1 MTIAGLIWIAIIIVV
16 ILKNDIKDMLLLLL
30 VCMTLQAC
38 NVIIINGQGIGPGVL
53 TALIFVIYALFH
65 AHFRI
70 CLEKRKWP
78 IFVSLFLVMIIPFI
92 TSMLNEKL
100 FSTWLV
106 ILQLWVYGSCF
117 LVIQCGVAKISR
129 IDLYNIV
136 RKLIVFHC
144 WMAVLQVLTTMEILP
159 LRPIFNILIFND
171 KGQNVV
177 FHWNS
182 YNRMLSTFMEPS
194 YYAVFLVAAFFFLL
208 CLKEKWKDNYFLL
221 SVVFIEILL
230 TRSSTAYGAF
240 LITAIIFV
248 CFSKNLSLKQKIV
261 FIGIGL
267 VGLCVVYVGFYSL
280 IDAVIFSKRDTA
292 SYRQRVRFNSSALNG
307 LKASPIYGIG
317 YKQCRGSSIIPSLL
331 GQTGIMGLFSY
342 VAFNVSIMKTRVY
355 KETSNAILL
364 LATKFAV
371 LGAIV
376 AQIIACP
383 DLDLCSYWC
392 WLLILS
398 AVI

>member
-144 WMAVLQVLTTMEILP
+144 
-159 LRPIFNILIFND
+159 
-171 KGQNVV
+171 
-177 FHWNS
+177 
-182 YNRMLSTFMEPS
+182 
-194 YYAVFLVAAFFFLL
+194 
-208 CLKEKWKDNYFLL
+208 
-221 SVVFIEILL
+221 
-230 TRSSTAYGAF
+230 
-240 LITAIIFV
+240 
-248 CFSKNLSLKQKIV
+248 
-261 FIGIGL
+261 
-267 VGLCVVYVGFYSL
+267 
-280 IDAVIFSKRDTA
+280 
-292 SYRQRVRFNSSALNG
+292 
-307 LKASPIYGIG
+307 
-317 YKQCRGSSIIPSLL
+317 
-331 GQTGIMGLFSY
+331 
-342 VAFNVSIMKTRVY
+342 
-355 KETSNAILL
+355 
-364 LATKFAV
+364 
-371 LGAIV
+371 
-376 AQIIACP
+376 
-383 DLDLCSYWC
+383 
-392 WLLILS
+392 
-398 AVI
+398 